1 MPKRTTEQVR
11 AEIAAE
17 REALVGE
24 IHGLR
29 QDAASCSSFRHRHR
43 ARGRGADEE
52 QDSQERPQGALVAS
66 LALRDLR

>member
-11 AEIAAE
+11 AEIATE

-29 QDAASCSSFRHRHR
+29 HDAASVLPFAIGTALAVAMLTKSKT
-43 ARGRGADEE
+43 AR
-52 QDSQERPQGALVAS
+52 SVLKV
-66 LALRDLR
+66 LWWLR

>member
-1 MPKRTTEQVR
+1 MPKRTTELVR

-29 QDAASCSSFRHRHR
+29 QDAATVLPYAIGTAVAVAVLTKSKT
-43 ARGRGADEE
+43 AR
-52 QDSQERPQGALVAS
+52 SALKV
-66 LALRDLR
+66 LWWLR

>member
-29 QDAASCSSFRHRHR
+29 QDAASVLPFAIGTALAVAVLTKSKT
-43 ARGRGADEE
+43 AR
-52 QDSQERPQGALVAS
+52 SVLKV
-66 LALRDLR
+66 LWWLR

>member
-24 IHGLR
+24 IRGLR
-29 QDAASCSSFRHRHR
+29 HDATTVLPFAIGTALAVAVLTKSKT
-43 ARGRGADEE
+43 AR
-52 QDSQERPQGALVAS
+52 SALKV
-66 LALRDLR
+66 LWWLR